1 MRAANKVIAGDYLN
15 ESVVSAFGEVS
26 INYLFK

>member
-1 MRAANKVIAGDYLN
+1 MSAANKVIAGDYLN

-26 INYLFK
+26 INYIY